1 MSERVNWDGR
11 IFGKGLEIIAHQG
24 YERGF
29 RMAVEAL
36 YESQLTS
43 WPELGAAVAAFSKL
57 RTRDLALDGRLLRL
71 QNNPARIKNVN
82 AVSSPEEIA
91 KRPCPLCPHNMP
103 PEQRALPFLDDW
115 MVVCNPL
122 PLFKQHFVLV
132 GRSHTPQRARSII
145 PAMLEF
151 TRLTG
156 YTTLYNGPR
165 CGASIPDHMHLQACP
180 PEWLP
185 LSSQLPS
192 MQGWDTYVD
201 RKLPYRIF
209 LAAEDKVQAEVL
221 FDRTLRALEPFK
233 IYADDYE
240 PGMNIAVAAADWER
254 PPLVV
259 VHPRARHRPECF
271 YAEGEARRIVS
282 PGAADMAGLVILPRA
297 VDFEKLDQKDMH
309 GIFEEVCLAADAL
322 AAVEKKL

>member
-1 MSERVNWDGR
+1 MSEQLNWDER
-11 IFGKGLEIIAHQG
+11 IFHEGLEIIERQG

-29 RMAVEAL
+29 RAAVEEL
-36 YESQLTS
+36 YQSQINA
-43 WPELGAAVAAFSKL
+43 WPELGEAVAAFDNL

-82 AVSSPEEIA
+82 AKTSPQA
-91 KRPCPLCPHNMP
+91 LAQRPCPICPHNMP
-103 PEQRALPFLDDW
+103 PQQRAIPFMDHW

-122 PLFKQHFVLV
+122 PLFRQHFVLV
-132 GRSHTPQRARSII
+132 NREHRPQSSKSIL

-165 CGASIPDHMHLQACP
+165 CGASIPDHLHLQASP

-192 MQGWDTYVD
+192 MQGWDTCVD
-201 RKLPYRIF
+201 KKLPYRIF

-233 IYADDYE
+233 MDESDSE

-282 PGAADMAGLVILPRA
+282 PGAADMAGLVILPRPE
-297 VDFEKLDQKDMH
+297 DYEKLDQKDMQ
-309 GIFEEVCLAADAL
+309 GIFEEVCLAADSL